1 MVSRKNGR
9 QTTTDSARTRL
20 GIQQTF
26 IGLQHKDWRRRELD
40 SILNDKMKRLDEL
53 GTLST
58 DYYDAV
64 DRGFHKEKILTLQ
77 HEIKKLLDIAFK
89 DDETKRIIAKKMYAY
104 TKSL

>member
-1 MVSRKNGR
+1 MALKNGGR
-9 QTTTDSARTRL
+9 PETRVSASTKL